1 MKYAIY
7 LSNLKKLAKTTFK
20 FVSSGEERKSSS
32 TAGAINAYGFPLIR
46 MITLPCIRYFA
57 HLSGLSV
64 DINCGIP

>member
-20 FVSSGEERKSSS
+20 FVSSGEEIKSSS
-32 TAGAINAYGFPLIR
+32 TAGAINAYGFPLTKI
-46 MITLPCIRYFA
+46 ITLPCIRYFA

-64 DINCGIP
+64 DISCGIP